1 MAMRQT
7 GFSPV
12 RTGMSLGLFLV
23 IAAYNVIA
31 SASEPPLTIREVARD
46 LACPCQCP
54 LILQDCNMS
63 CGLRWKEEIGQK
75 IAEGKSKQEITKYF
89 IAKYGEGA
97 RLTPLQKING
107 KIYQY
112 TRGFGTMEWV
122 ILVSGV
128 LIWMLLMFFMVYF
141 LVNKYL
147 RREKV
152 I

>member
-1 MAMRQT
+1 MRQT

-147 RREKV
+147 RREKA

>member
-1 MAMRQT
+1 MA
-7 GFSPV
+7 GFF
-12 RTGMSLGLFLV
+12 LLLFFLV
-23 IAAYNVIA
+23 ASNNIIAAENK
-31 SASEPPLTIREVARD
+31 SALTVREVAKD

-75 IAEGKSKQEITKYF
+75 IAEGKSKAEITKYF

-97 RLTPLQKING
+97 RLTPLQKVQG

-112 TRGFGTMEWV
+112 TRGFGTGEWV

-128 LIWMLLMFFMVYF
+128 FIWMLLMFFMVYF

>member
-1 MAMRQT
+1 MRQT

-75 IAEGKSKQEITKYF
+75 IAEGKSKQEITEYF